1 MIGGDQML
9 FYLQC
14 IVSVSDLVFY
24 RDIGN
29 NICCSFRTRCGICL
43 VWSFL
48 NWYRVIFLSRWS
60 FSGCRWC
67 TSLPKYDFLALSSI
81 AHTTPSLLGRSFSVI
96 PRFHKALFRSSTL
109 MITKSPIL
117 TCCSF
122 PWITLLCL
130 TGEIFVSPLQTN
142 CFFTLL
148 EKLCSVP
155 NIFVYDVN

>member
-67 TSLPKYDFLALSSI
+67 TSLPKYDFLTLSSI
-81 AHTTPSLLGRSFSVI
+81 AHTTPSLLGRSFSII

-109 MITKSPIL
+109 MITKISN
-117 TCCSF
+117 F
-122 PWITLLCL
+122 DLLL
-130 TGEIFVSPLQTN
+130 FSMN
-142 CFFTLL
+142 YFTLSYRWDIRVSTSN
-148 EKLCSVP
+148 KLLLYTSWK
-155 NIFVYDVN
+155 IMLSS